1 MLNIGIVGLKN
12 AAPFIDALSELPEFS
27 FKGIYDPSLL
37 IDINRQTS
45 FNVFLSFGDLC
56 SECDTVIFSIDDNL
70 YHPLVCEA
78 IRHSLS
84 VFVSGVH
91 NYQLKELN
99 ELLTLRDEAC
109 ATVHIGHPLICT
121 NLFQQ
126 TRILCGHPL
135 NMQCN
140 IVRPSNPN
148 LVSLACDEISLML
161 TLSRSNIH
169 RTIVNVYS
177 SFSTVPDSI
186 NVRLDFDNG
195 SVCNIGIDRY
205 GLKPAHT
212 IKSVNYN
219 SIVEADI
226 DNNLIVA
233 LSGDASDMHTN
244 QTTVADEHSPLAM
257 QLKTFLACVMGANE
271 LHNSL
276 ENEIRTNIACLRIHE
291 KMRIN
296 FNVF

>member
-1 MLNIGIVGLKN
+1 MLNTGIVGLKN
-12 AAPFIDALSELPEFS
+12 AAPFIEAMNELPEFS
-27 FKGIYDPSLL
+27 FKGIYDPCLL

-45 FNVFLSFGDLC
+45 FNVFLSFSDLC
-56 SECDTVIFSIDDNL
+56 CECDAVIFSIDDNL

-84 VFVSGVH
+84 VFVSGVQ

-126 TRILCGHPL
+126 TRALCEHPL
-135 NMQCN
+135 DVQCN
-140 IVRPSNPN
+140 IVRDSNPN
-148 LVSLACDEISLML
+148 LVSLARNEISLLL
-161 TLSRSNIH
+161 TLARSSVH
-169 RTIVNVYS
+169 RTAVNVYS
-177 SFSTVPDSI
+177 SFSRVPDSI
-186 NVRLDFDNG
+186 RVRLDFDNG
-195 SVCNIGIDRY
+195 TVGNISIDRY
-205 GLKPAHT
+205 GLKKTHF
-212 IKSVNYN
+212 IKAVNYN

-226 DNNLIVA
+226 ANCCIMTLNSDAPDMPTTQTVDNNNL
-233 LSGDASDMHTN
+233 
-244 QTTVADEHSPLAM
+244 SPLAM
-257 QLKTFLACVMGANE
+257 QLRTFLTCMMGGNE

-276 ENEIRTNIACLRIHE
+276 ENEIHTDMACQRIHE